1 MTDSV
6 NGGCPVNWLF
16 WFLPVIILLVGGKE
30 CCFSTGSGFTITV
43 GKKWKVKQ
51 ILKHTALHDL
61 HKEHEAKLAPF
72 AGFDMPLYYR
82 SGALKE
88 HLFCREQAAIF
99 DVSHMGQI
107 EIKNPSLPADSAA
120 ETILSGLEQLI
131 PADLLSL
138 PAGRQRYGLLLTPE
152 GGIADD
158 LMVMHMGDHIR
169 LVVNAACVEKDMDYL
184 RGHFENRLPLTFT
197 QLPRALVAVQGP
209 VAETVLSELIVGL
222 ADLAFMQLGHFSFD
236 GHEVQV
242 SRSGYTGEDGFEVSL
257 PNAAARSFVEAI
269 CATGKAELAG
279 LVARDSLRLEAGL
292 CLYGQDMDEGVS
304 AMDAG
309 LGWAV
314 GQARRSGG
322 EREGGFQGAERT
334 LAEFKGGAAWQR
346 VGARSHTNR
355 PVRAGTQIFA
365 EETATKAIGS
375 VTSGSPAPSVGCP
388 IVMMR
393 LKGTHEI
400 SVGGVIWADVRGRR
414 IALTICNMP
423 FFAHRFKR

>member
-1 MTDSV
+1 M
-6 NGGCPVNWLF
+6 
-16 WFLPVIILLVGGKE
+16 
-30 CCFSTGSGFTITV
+30 
-43 GKKWKVKQ
+43 
-51 ILKHTALHDL
+51 LKHTALYDL
-61 HKEHEAKLAPF
+61 HQEREAKLAPF
-72 AGFDMPLYYR
+72 AGFDMPLYYH

-88 HLFCREQAAIF
+88 HLFCREKAAIF

-107 EIKNPSLPADSAA
+107 EIKNPSVPADSAA
-120 ETILSGLEQLI
+120 KTILSGLEQLI

-169 LVVNAACVEKDMDYL
+169 LVVNSACVEKDINYL
-184 RGHFENRLPLTFT
+184 RSHFENRLPLSLM

-209 VAETVLSELIVGL
+209 MAEAVMSELFAGL
-222 ADLAFMQLGHFSFD
+222 GDLSFMHLRHFSFD
-236 GHEVQV
+236 GHEVQI

-257 PNAAARSFVEAI
+257 PNVSARLFVEAV
-269 CATGKAELAG
+269 CATGQAELAG

-292 CLYGQDMDEGVS
+292 CLYGQDMDESVS
-304 AMDAG
+304 VMDAG

-314 GQARRSGG
+314 GRARRSGG
-322 EREGGFQGAERT
+322 VREGGFQGAERT
-334 LAEFKGGAAWQR
+334 LAEFKGGAAWKR

-355 PVRAGTQIFA
+355 PVRTGAQIFV

-375 VTSGSPAPSVGCP
+375 VTSGSPAPSAGCP
-388 IVMMR
+388 VVMMR
-393 LKGTHEI
+393 LKGTHQI
-400 SVGGVIWADVRGRR
+400 SSGDVVWADVRGRR
-414 IALTICNMP
+414 IALTICDMP